1 MNMDGPDRLRSNGM
15 PEYLVERNPGY
26 FEYQLPISVKLVI
39 DMGGKIPLLM
49 NERDEWELPGGKLEV
64 GETPEVCV
72 CRETFEELNLTV
84 TVEEIIDTW
93 VYEITPL
100 RHSFIVSYGT
110 TYNGDEQVH
119 SSNEHKKLGIFEYA
133 DMPVLPMP
141 EPYKRTIQTW
151 QKILAER

>member
-1 MNMDGPDRLRSNGM
+1 MDGPDRLRPDGR

-39 DMGGKIPLLM
+39 DIDGRVPLLM

-72 CRETFEELNLTV
+72 CREVAEELGITV
-84 TVEEIIDTW
+84 TVERIIDTW

-100 RHSFIVSYGT
+100 RHTFIVSYGT
-110 TYNGDEQVH
+110 RYAGTEEIR
-119 SSNEHKKLGIFEYA
+119 SSNEHKKLGIFPYTDIPA
-133 DMPVLPMP
+133 LHMPYQ
-141 EPYKRTIQTW
+141 YKRTIHRW
-151 QKILAER
+151 QELLTHL